1 LIETTAMRSLG
12 LLIVAVAVAVS
23 ACDDK
28 SDPSA
33 PQVEQGGTVQTAAR
47 AWATEMPDFSRD
59 FTDALAPFD
68 EQMREHLARL
78 VVDRMQTA
86 TGA

>member
-1 LIETTAMRSLG
+1 MRSLG

-59 FTDALAPFD
+59 FP
-68 EQMREHLARL
+68 
-78 VVDRMQTA
+78 
-86 TGA
+86 